1 MVMNNTSIV
10 YDTAVI
16 SCQVVIINERPRLD
30 LWKQLRLSKE
40 QEQKNRLQL
49 SRKVYGYFI
58 SELALSIT
66 YLVRTV

>member
-30 LWKQLRLSKE
+30 LWKQLLLSKE

-66 YLVRTV
+66 YLVVTV

>member
-1 MVMNNTSIV
+1 MNNTSIV